1 MYKPPITLC
10 LFSLILDM
18 WFFVRVTNYSVLP
31 LFLLLCHWLAGR
43 VVDVVRRTTTSRWCG
58 MKGPILEWSV
68 ERAAVRQS
76 CCWICGVTEEGDV
89 LCGKVVATMW
99 VFPQIYVVPEDGPFV
114 LKYVVKTPCIL
125 IIKPLS
131 CD

>member
-1 MYKPPITLC
+1 MRKSGY
-10 LFSLILDM
+10 
-18 WFFVRVTNYSVLP
+18 
-31 LFLLLCHWLAGR
+31 
-43 VVDVVRRTTTSRWCG
+43 
-58 MKGPILEWSV
+58 
-68 ERAAVRQS
+68 
-76 CCWICGVTEEGDV
+76 WICGVTDEGDV